1 MVSGVP
7 YVAEKYFEE
16 GCECVRTAMVAVRV
30 VSGATAQCAAT
41 GDGL

>member
-1 MVSGVP
+1 MVGGVP

-16 GCECVRTAMVAVRV
+16 GCGCVRTAMVAVRV
-30 VSGATAQCAAT
+30 VSGVTAQCGAM